1 MELRQ
6 RVSPQRDADTVVS
19 LDMGIRTVG
28 LSKLLVPRR
37 ADVLRF
43 SLWRLVAL
51 ETDEK
56 VAVGGMVTSGAK
68 QGAEKGADGAGSL
81 PQWLKRLRKKA
92 GSALRKKARG

>member
-43 SLWRLVAL
+43 RLWRLVAL
-51 ETDEK
+51 ETD
-56 VAVGGMVTSGAK
+56 GAAEAAPL
-68 QGAEKGADGAGSL
+68 QGDEFF
-81 PQWLKRLRKKA
+81 PQPVKP
-92 GSALRKKARG
+92 G